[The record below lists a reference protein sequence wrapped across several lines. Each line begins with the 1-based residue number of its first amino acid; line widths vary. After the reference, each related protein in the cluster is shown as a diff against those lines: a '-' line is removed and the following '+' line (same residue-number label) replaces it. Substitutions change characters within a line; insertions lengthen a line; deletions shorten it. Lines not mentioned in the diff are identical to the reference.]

1 MGRSTIALVWLGGI
15 VLTALIYVAGPG
27 HFIFAV
33 TSALSQAEWAVGNA
47 VAYLSWRAFD
57 LVRAAA
63 IALFVVYLVL
73 GILASQRGLGRGG
86 MVGISVLFVVLIAL
100 GGYEFPVLLVR
111 RAAGGRR
118 RRFQHD
124 PAAVGL
130 RAAVVAAGTFPP
142 WRGVALAT
150 VAWAGLQPILCRPD
164 SMWAVP

>member
-47 VAYLSWRAFD
+47 IAYLSWRAFD

-63 IALFVVYLVL
+63 IALFVVFLVL
-73 GILASQRGLGRGG
+73 GILASQRGLGRGGG

-100 GGYEFPVLLVR
+100 GGYNPGS
-111 RAAGGRR
+111 AGSP
-118 RRFQHD
+118 HCWW
-124 PAAVGL
+124 PA
-130 RAAVVAAGTFPP
+130 P
-142 WRGVALAT
+142 ALST
-150 VAWAGLQPILCRPD
+150 
-164 SMWAVP
+164 